1 MMYLAVILLRN
12 VCVQIEAGAEVIIT
26 QLFYDVERFVKF
38 VKDCRGLGI
47 HVPIIPGKFHRK
59 FDPPYEEDHQFC
71 YTQYNSCLAATKRSQ
86 CPANTRMNTI

>member
-12 VCVQIEAGAEVIIT
+12 ACVQIEAGAEVIIT

-47 HVPIIPGKFHRK
+47 TVPIVPGKSHRRI
-59 FDPPYEEDHQFC
+59 DPPYEADHQFC
-71 YTQYNSCLAATKRSQ
+71 YTQYHSCLCCYKKSTMP
-86 CPANTRMNTI
+86 C